1 MRVIIVG
8 AVAAGMSAAA
18 KLKRMKP
25 EYDVVV
31 YEKTDVVSFGACGLP
46 YFVGGFFDD
55 ANNMIARSAEKFRE
69 TGIDLNVFHEVV
81 KVDTEA
87 KKVTVRNLETNV
99 EFEDSYD
106 KLMIATGASS
116 IIPPIKNVKLE
127 NVSTL
132 KTMEDGIKVKE
143 LLNKEENQVK
153 QPIITVSEII
163 ENARPVIEQELLNKE
178 ENQKVA
184 IIGAGFIGLEAVEAA
199 KQLGKEVRVFQS
211 ESRVL
216 AQVFDKE
223 ITDVLEEEIKK
234 HDVDLRLEELVSE
247 LVGETKVEKIITNKG
262 EYEAD
267 VVIIATGVRPN
278 TSFLKD
284 TSIEMLPNGAI
295 IVDEFGRTSVEDIY
309 AAGDCATIQNIV
321 TGQDSYVP
329 LATGAN
335 KLGRIVGEN
344 LAGANNSFQ
353 GSLGSSCI
361 KVMDMEAAS
370 TGMTESQAQK
380 LGINYKA
387 KFISDFNQTNYY
399 PGRDKIYVKLV
410 YDADTKVILGGQVAG
425 FKDSVQRCNVIAAA
439 IFGKLTTNQLGML
452 DLCYAPP
459 FARTWDV
466 LNVAGNVC
474 K

>member
-8 AVAAGMSAAA
+8 GVAAGMSAAA

-25 EYDVVV
+25 DYEVVV

-55 ANNMIARSAEKFRE
+55 PNNMIARAPEKFRE
-69 TGIDLNVFHEVV
+69 SGIDLNIFHEVV
-81 KVDTEA
+81 DVDTES
-87 KKVTVRNLETNV
+87 KELKVKNV
-99 EFEDSYD
+99 NTGEEFIDNYD

-132 KTMEDGIKVKE
+132 KSLEDGIRIKE
-143 LLNKEENQVK
+143 LMNKEDIK
-153 QPIITVSEII
+153 
-163 ENARPVIEQELLNKE
+163 
-178 ENQKVA
+178 KVA

-199 KQLGKEVRVFQS
+199 KKLGKDVVVFQL
-211 ESRVL
+211 EDRIL
-216 AQVFDKE
+216 PQVFDKE
-223 ITDVLEEEIKK
+223 ITDILEEEIRN
-234 HDVDLRLEELVSE
+234 HNVDLRLEEIVSE
-247 LVGETKVEKIITNKG
+247 LVGETKVEKVITNKG

-267 VVIIATGVRPN
+267 LVIVATGVRPN
-278 TSFLKD
+278 TAFLKD
-284 TSIEMLPNGAI
+284 TNIDMLKNGAI
-295 IVDEFGRTSVEDIY
+295 IVDEFGKTSVEDIY
-309 AAGDCATIQNIV
+309 AAGDCATIKNIV

-344 LAGANNSFQ
+344 LAGANISFQ
-353 GSLGSSCI
+353 GSLSSSCI
-361 KVMDMEAAS
+361 KVMGMEAAA
-370 TGMTESQAQK
+370 TGITESQAVK
-380 LGINYKA
+380 LGMNVKA

-399 PGRDKIYVKLV
+399 PGRNKMYVKLV

-425 FKDSVQRCNVIAAA
+425 FKDAVQRANVLAAC

-459 FARTWDV
+459 FARTWDI
-466 LNVAGNVC
+466 LNVAGNVS

>member
-1 MRVIIVG
+1 MRVVIIG

-18 KLKRMKP
+18 KLKRSKP

-55 ANNMIARSAEKFRE
+55 PNNMIARAPEKFRE
-69 TGIDLNVFHEVV
+69 SGIDLNIFNEVIS
-81 KVDTEA
+81 VDTEN
-87 KKVTVRNLETNV
+87 KKLKVKTVNTGET
-99 EFEDSYD
+99 FIDSYD

-132 KTMEDGIKVKE
+132 KSLDDGVKVKE
-143 LLNKEENQVK
+143 LMNKD
-153 QPIITVSEII
+153 EI
-163 ENARPVIEQELLNKE
+163 K
-178 ENQKVA
+178 KVA

-199 KQLGKEVRVFQS
+199 KKLGKEVVVFQL
-211 ESRVL
+211 EDRIL
-216 AQVFDKE
+216 PQVFDKE
-223 ITDVLEEEIKK
+223 ITDILESEIRK
-234 HDVDLRLEELVSE
+234 HEVDLRLEEIVSE
-247 LVGETKVEKIITNKG
+247 LVGETKVEKVVTNKG

-267 VVIIATGVRPN
+267 LVIIATGVRPN
-278 TSFLKD
+278 TAFLKD
-284 TSIEMLPNGAI
+284 TGMDMLPNGAI
-295 IVDEFGRTSVEDIY
+295 IIDEFGRTSIEDIY

-361 KVMDMEAAS
+361 KIMDMEAAA
-370 TGMTESQAQK
+370 TGLTETQASK
-380 LGINYKA
+380 LGIEVKA

-399 PGRDKIYVKLV
+399 PGRDKMYVKLV
-410 YDADTKVILGGQVAG
+410 YDASTKVILGGQVAG
-425 FKDSVQRCNVIAAA
+425 FKDAVQRCNVIAAC

-459 FARTWDV
+459 FARTWDI
-466 LNVAGNVC
+466 LNVAGNVS

>member
-1 MRVIIVG
+1 MRVVIIG
-8 AVAAGMSAAA
+8 GVAAGMSAAA

-25 EYDVVV
+25 DYEVVV

-55 ANNMIARSAEKFRE
+55 PQNMIARAPEKFVE
-69 TGIDLNVFHEVV
+69 SGIDLKIFHEVTSIDTDSKKLKVQDV
-81 KVDTEA
+81 KNGEI
-87 KKVTVRNLETNV
+87 
-99 EFEDSYD
+99 FEDSYD

-132 KTMEDGIKVKE
+132 KSLDDGIKVKE
-143 LLNKEENQVK
+143 LMNRD
-153 QPIITVSEII
+153 EI
-163 ENARPVIEQELLNKE
+163 K
-178 ENQKVA
+178 KVA

-199 KQLGKEVRVFQS
+199 KKLGKEVVVFQL
-211 ESRVL
+211 EDRIL
-216 AQVFDKE
+216 PQVFDKE
-223 ITDVLEEEIKK
+223 LTDILEEEIKN
-234 HDVDLRLEELVSE
+234 HNVDLRLQEIVSE
-247 LVGETKVEKIITNKG
+247 LVGEEKVKKVITNKG
-262 EYEAD
+262 EYDAD
-267 VVIIATGVRPN
+267 LVIIATGVRPN
-278 TSFLKD
+278 TEFLKD
-284 TSIEMLPNGAI
+284 SKVNLLPNGAI
-295 IVDEFGRTSVEDIY
+295 IVDEFGKTSVEDIY
-309 AAGDCATIQNIV
+309 AAGDCATIKNIV

-361 KVMDMEAAS
+361 KIMDMEAAC
-370 TGMTESQAQK
+370 TGLTEVQAEK
-380 LGINYKA
+380 LGIKVKS

-399 PGRDKIYVKLV
+399 PGRNKMYVKLV

-425 FKDSVQRCNVIAAA
+425 YKDAVQRCNVIAAS
-439 IFGKLTTNQLGML
+439 IFGKLTTSQLGML

-459 FARTWDV
+459 FARTWDI
-466 LNVAGNVC
+466 LNVAGNVS

>member
-1 MRVIIVG
+1 MRVVIIG

-18 KLKRMKP
+18 KLKRSKP

-55 ANNMIARSAEKFRE
+55 PKNMIARAPEKFRE
-69 TGIDLNVFHEVV
+69 SGIDLNIFNEVIS
-81 KVDTEA
+81 VDTEN
-87 KKVTVRNLETNV
+87 KKLKVKNVNTGET
-99 EFEDSYD
+99 FIDSYD

-132 KTMEDGIKVKE
+132 KSLDDGVKVKE
-143 LLNKEENQVK
+143 LMNKD
-153 QPIITVSEII
+153 EI
-163 ENARPVIEQELLNKE
+163 K
-178 ENQKVA
+178 KVA

-199 KQLGKEVRVFQS
+199 KKLEKEVVVFQL
-211 ESRVL
+211 EDRIL
-216 AQVFDKE
+216 PQVFDKE
-223 ITDVLEEEIKK
+223 ITDILESEIRK
-234 HDVDLRLEELVSE
+234 HEVDLRLEEIVSE
-247 LVGETKVEKIITNKG
+247 LVGETKVEKVVTNKG

-267 VVIIATGVRPN
+267 LVIIATGVRPN
-278 TSFLKD
+278 TAFLKD
-284 TSIEMLPNGAI
+284 TGMDMLPNGAI
-295 IVDEFGRTSVEDIY
+295 IIDEFGRTSIEDIY

-361 KVMDMEAAS
+361 KIMDMEAAA
-370 TGMTESQAQK
+370 TGLTETQASK
-380 LGINYKA
+380 LGIEVKA

-399 PGRDKIYVKLV
+399 PGRDKMYVKLV
-410 YDADTKVILGGQVAG
+410 YDASTKVILGGQVAG
-425 FKDSVQRCNVIAAA
+425 FKDAVQRCNVIAAC

-459 FARTWDV
+459 FARTWDI
-466 LNVAGNVC
+466 LNVAGNVS

>member
-143 LLNKEENQVK
+143 LLNKGLNNKSISEKLKTSLFIVNKSIKISKNFTEDM
-153 QPIITVSEII
+153 IIDM
-163 ENARPVIEQELLNKE
+163 LNY
-178 ENQKVA
+178 
-184 IIGAGFIGLEAVEAA
+184 ILESDY
-199 KQLGKEVRVFQS
+199 K
-211 ESRVL
+211 
-216 AQVFDKE
+216 
-223 ITDVLEEEIKK
+223 IKK
-234 HDVDLRLEELVSE
+234 GLMR
-247 LVGETKVEKIITNKG
+247 
-262 EYEAD
+262 
-267 VVIIATGVRPN
+267 
-278 TSFLKD
+278 D
-284 TSIEMLPNGAI
+284 TLAIEML
-295 IVDEFGRTSVEDIY
+295 VSKY
-309 AAGDCATIQNIV
+309 C
-321 TGQDSYVP
+321 
-329 LATGAN
+329 
-335 KLGRIVGEN
+335 
-344 LAGANNSFQ
+344 
-353 GSLGSSCI
+353 
-361 KVMDMEAAS
+361 
-370 TGMTESQAQK
+370 
-380 LGINYKA
+380 
-387 KFISDFNQTNYY
+387 
-399 PGRDKIYVKLV
+399 
-410 YDADTKVILGGQVAG
+410 
-425 FKDSVQRCNVIAAA
+425 QRRVS
-439 IFGKLTTNQLGML
+439 
-452 DLCYAPP
+452 
-459 FARTWDV
+459 
-466 LNVAGNVC
+466 
-474 K
+474 

>member
-8 AVAAGMSAAA
+8 GVAAGMSAAA

-25 EYDVVV
+25 DYEVVV

-55 ANNMIARSAEKFRE
+55 PNNMIARSPEKFRE
-69 TGIDLNVFHEVV
+69 TGIDLNIHHEVV
-81 KVDTEA
+81 KVDA
-87 KKVTVRNLETNV
+87 INKKVIVKNLETGV

-106 KLMIATGASS
+106 KLMVATGAYSV
-116 IIPPIKNVKLE
+116 IPPIKNVQLE

-132 KTMEDGIKVKE
+132 KSMADGIKVKE
-143 LLNKEENQVK
+143 LLNKEENKDV
-153 QPIITVSEII
+153 V
-163 ENARPVIEQELLNKE
+163 
-178 ENQKVA
+178 

-199 KQLGKEVRVFQS
+199 KKLGKNVTVIQS
-211 ESRVL
+211 TSRIL
-216 AQVFDKE
+216 ENVFDKE
-223 ITDVLEEEIKK
+223 MTDVLEEEIKK
-234 HDVDLRLEELVSE
+234 HNVDLRLEELAAE
-247 LVGETKVEKIITNKG
+247 LVGQTKVEKVITNKG
-262 EYEAD
+262 EIKAD
-267 VVIIATGVRPN
+267 VVIIATGVRPA
-278 TSFLKD
+278 TDFIKD
-284 TSIEMLPNGAI
+284 TGINMLPNGAI
-295 IVDEFGRTSVEDIY
+295 IVDEYGKSSIEDIY
-309 AAGDCATIQNIV
+309 AAGDCATIKNIV

-344 LAGANNSFQ
+344 LAGANNKFQ

-361 KVMDMEAAS
+361 KVMDMEAGS
-370 TGMTESQAQK
+370 TGLTEVQAQK
-380 LGINYKA
+380 LGLDFKV

-399 PGRDKIYVKLV
+399 PGRNKIYVKLV
-410 YDADTKVILGGQVAG
+410 YDAKTKVILGGQVVG
-425 FKDSVQRCNVIAAA
+425 FKDAVQRTNVIATAVFA
-439 IFGKLTTNQLGML
+439 KLTTNQLGML

-466 LNVAGNVC
+466 LNVAGNVA

>member
-132 KTMEDGIKVKE
+132 KTMEDGIKVK
-143 LLNKEENQVK
+143 
-153 QPIITVSEII
+153 
-163 ENARPVIEQELLNKE
+163 ELLNKE

-344 LAGANNSFQ
+344 LAGANNAFQ
-353 GSLGSSCI
+353 GSLASSCI
-361 KVMDMEAAS
+361 KVMNMEAAR
-370 TGMTESQAQK
+370 TGLSEKEVKA
-380 LGINYKA
+380 LGFDYKT
-387 KFISDFNQTNYY
+387 KFITDMNQTSYY
-399 PGRDKIYVKLV
+399 PGRQKIYVKLI
-410 YDADTKVILGGQVAG
+410 YDAHTKVIYGGQVAG
-425 FKDSVQRCNVIAAA
+425 YKDAVQRCNVIAAC
-439 IFGKLTTNQLGML
+439 IYGKMTTEQLGML
-452 DLCYAPP
+452 DLSYAPP
-459 FARTWDV
+459 FSRTWDV
-466 LNVAGNVC
+466 LNVAGNVS

>member
-1 MRVIIVG
+1 MRVVIIG

-18 KLKRMKP
+18 KLKRIKP
-25 EYDVVV
+25 EYDVIV
-31 YEKTDVVSFGACGLP
+31 YEKTNVVSFGACGLP

-55 ANNMIARSAEKFRE
+55 PNNMIARSPEKFRE
-69 TGIDLNVFHEVV
+69 LGIDLKIFNEVV
-81 KVDTEA
+81 KVDTVS
-87 KKVTVRNLETNV
+87 KKIIVKNLETNV

-132 KTMEDGIKVKE
+132 KTMNDGIKLKE
-143 LLNKEENQVK
+143 LLSKEDNKK
-153 QPIITVSEII
+153 I
-163 ENARPVIEQELLNKE
+163 
-178 ENQKVA
+178 A
-184 IIGAGFIGLEAVEAA
+184 IIGAGFIGIEAIEAA
-199 KQLGKEVRVFQS
+199 KQLGKEVIVFQS
-211 ESRVL
+211 QGRVL
-216 AQVFDKE
+216 AQAFDQE
-223 ITDVLEEEIKK
+223 IADVLEEEIKK
-234 HDVDLRLEELVSE
+234 HNVDLRLEEFVSE
-247 LVGETKVEKIITNKG
+247 LVGENKVEKIITNKG
-262 EYEAD
+262 EYEVDA
-267 VVIIATGVRPN
+267 VIIATGVRPN
-278 TSFLKD
+278 TEFLKD
-284 TSIEMLPNGAI
+284 TSIKMLQNGAI
-295 IVDEFGRTSVEDIY
+295 IVDEFGKTSVEDIY
-309 AAGDCATIQNIV
+309 AAGDCATIKNIV
-321 TGQDSYVP
+321 SGQDSYIP

-370 TGMTESQAQK
+370 TGITESQAKK

-399 PGRDKIYVKLV
+399 PGRDKIYVKLI
-410 YDADTKVILGGQVAG
+410 YDANTKIVLGGQVAG

-439 IFGKLTTNQLGML
+439 ILGKLTTNQLGML

-459 FARTWDV
+459 FARTWDI

>member
-1 MRVIIVG
+1 
-8 AVAAGMSAAA
+8 
-18 KLKRMKP
+18 
-25 EYDVVV
+25 
-31 YEKTDVVSFGACGLP
+31 
-46 YFVGGFFDD
+46 
-55 ANNMIARSAEKFRE
+55 
-69 TGIDLNVFHEVV
+69 
-81 KVDTEA
+81 
-87 KKVTVRNLETNV
+87 
-99 EFEDSYD
+99 
-106 KLMIATGASS
+106 
-116 IIPPIKNVKLE
+116 
-127 NVSTL
+127 
-132 KTMEDGIKVKE
+132 MEDGIKVKE
-143 LLNKEENQVK
+143 LLNKEENK
-153 QPIITVSEII
+153 KI
-163 ENARPVIEQELLNKE
+163 
-178 ENQKVA
+178 A

-199 KQLGKEVRVFQS
+199 KRLGKEVMVFQL
-211 ESRVL
+211 EDRIL
-216 AQVFDKE
+216 PQVFDKE

-234 HDVDLRLEELVSE
+234 HNVDLRLEEVVSE

-278 TSFLKD
+278 TAFLKD

-295 IVDEFGRTSVEDIY
+295 IVDEFGKTSVKDIY

-321 TGQDSYVP
+321 TGQDSYIP

-459 FARTWDV
+459 FARTWMY
-466 LNVAGNVC
+466 
-474 K
+474 

>member
-18 KLKRMKP
+18 KLKRMQP
-25 EYDVVV
+25 DYEVVV
-31 YEKTDVVSFGACGLP
+31 YEKGDVVSFGACGLP
-46 YFVGGFFDD
+46 YFVGGFFDEP
-55 ANNMIARSAEKFRE
+55 NNMIARSPEKFRE
-69 TGIDLNVFHEVV
+69 TGIDLNILHEVTGLDV
-81 KVDTEA
+81 A
-87 KKVTVRNLETNV
+87 SKKVTVKNVETGV

-116 IIPPIKNVKLE
+116 IIPPIKNIQLE

-132 KTMEDGIKVKE
+132 KSMADGIKVKE
-143 LLNKEENQVK
+143 LLNKEENKNIV
-153 QPIITVSEII
+153 
-163 ENARPVIEQELLNKE
+163 
-178 ENQKVA
+178 

-199 KQLGKEVRVFQS
+199 KQLGKNVTVFQATDRIL
-211 ESRVL
+211 E
-216 AQVFDKE
+216 QVFDKE
-223 ITDVLEEEIKK
+223 ITDVLEEEIKN
-234 HDVDLRLEELVSE
+234 HEVDLRLEELVSE
-247 LVGETKVEKIITNKG
+247 LVGETKVEKVITNKG
-262 EYEAD
+262 EVNAD
-267 VVIIATGVRPN
+267 VVIIATGVRPA
-278 TSFLKD
+278 TTFLKD
-284 TSIEMLPNGAI
+284 SGIEMLPNGAV
-295 IVDEFGRTSVEDIY
+295 IVDEFGKTSIDDIY
-309 AAGDCATIQNIV
+309 AAGDCATIKNIV
-321 TGQDSYVP
+321 TGQDTYVP

-353 GSLGSSCI
+353 GSLGSSCL
-361 KVMDMEAAS
+361 KVMNMEAGS
-370 TGMTESQAQK
+370 TGLTENQAK
-380 LGINYKA
+380 RLGLDVKV

-410 YDADTKVILGGQVAG
+410 YDAQTKVILGGQVAG
-425 FKDSVQRCNVIAAA
+425 FKDSVQRTNVIAAA
-439 IFGKLTTNQLGML
+439 IFGKLTTSQLGML

>member
-1 MRVIIVG
+1 MRVVIIG

-18 KLKRMKP
+18 KLKRSKP

-55 ANNMIARSAEKFRE
+55 PKNMIARAPEKFRE
-69 TGIDLNVFHEVV
+69 SGIDLNIFNEVIS
-81 KVDTEA
+81 VDTEN
-87 KKVTVRNLETNV
+87 KKLKVKNV
-99 EFEDSYD
+99 NTGEIFIDSYD

-132 KTMEDGIKVKE
+132 KSLDDGVKVKE
-143 LLNKEENQVK
+143 LMNKD
-153 QPIITVSEII
+153 EI
-163 ENARPVIEQELLNKE
+163 K
-178 ENQKVA
+178 KVA

-199 KQLGKEVRVFQS
+199 KKLGKEVVVFQL
-211 ESRVL
+211 EDRIL
-216 AQVFDKE
+216 PQVFDKE
-223 ITDVLEEEIKK
+223 ITDILESEIRK
-234 HDVDLRLEELVSE
+234 HEVDLRLEEIVSE
-247 LVGETKVEKIITNKG
+247 LVGETKVEKVVTNKG

-267 VVIIATGVRPN
+267 LVIIATGVRPN
-278 TSFLKD
+278 TAFLKD
-284 TSIEMLPNGAI
+284 TGMNMLPNGAI
-295 IVDEFGRTSVEDIY
+295 IIDEFGRTSIEDIY

-344 LAGANNSFQ
+344 LAGVNNSFQ

-361 KVMDMEAAS
+361 KIMDMEAAA
-370 TGMTESQAQK
+370 TGLTETQASK
-380 LGINYKA
+380 LGIEVKA

-399 PGRDKIYVKLV
+399 PGRDKMYVKLV
-410 YDADTKVILGGQVAG
+410 YDASTKVILGGQVAG
-425 FKDSVQRCNVIAAA
+425 FKDAVQRCNVIAAC

-459 FARTWDV
+459 FARTWDI
-466 LNVAGNVC
+466 LNVAGNVS

>member
-18 KLKRMKP
+18 KLKRMQP
-25 EYDVVV
+25 EYEVVV

-46 YFVGGFFDD
+46 YFVGGFFDKPND
-55 ANNMIARSAEKFRE
+55 MIARSPQKFRE
-69 TGIDLNVFHEVV
+69 TGIDLNIFHEVIN
-81 KVDTEA
+81 VDVTN
-87 KKVTVRNLETNV
+87 KKVMVKNTETGV

-132 KTMEDGIKVKE
+132 KSMADGIKVKE
-143 LLNKEENQVK
+143 LLNKEENKNV
-153 QPIITVSEII
+153 V
-163 ENARPVIEQELLNKE
+163 
-178 ENQKVA
+178 

-199 KQLGKEVRVFQS
+199 KQLGKNVTVFQATDRIL
-211 ESRVL
+211 E
-216 AQVFDKE
+216 QVFDRE
-223 ITDVLEEEIKK
+223 ITDILEEEITK

-247 LVGETKVEKIITNKG
+247 LVGETKVEKVITNKG
-262 EYEAD
+262 EVDAD
-267 VVIIATGVRPN
+267 VVIIATGVRPA
-278 TSFLKD
+278 TAFLKD
-284 TSIEMLPNGAI
+284 SGIEMLPNGAI
-295 IVDEFGRTSVEDIY
+295 VVDEFGKTSIEDIY
-309 AAGDCATIQNIV
+309 AAGDCATIKNIV
-321 TGQDSYVP
+321 SGKDTYVP

-344 LAGANNSFQ
+344 LAGANNAFQ
-353 GSLGSSCI
+353 GSLGSSCL
-361 KVMDMEAAS
+361 KVMSMEAGS
-370 TGMTESQAQK
+370 TGLTEGQAQK
-380 LGINYKA
+380 LGLDFKV

-410 YDADTKVILGGQVAG
+410 YDAKTKVILGGQVAG
-425 FKDSVQRCNVIAAA
+425 FKDSVQRTNVIAAA
-439 IFGKLTTNQLGML
+439 IFGKLTTGQLGML

>member
-1 MRVIIVG
+1 MRVIIIG

-18 KLKRMKP
+18 KLKRMQP
-25 EYDVVV
+25 DYEVVV
-31 YEKTDVVSFGACGLP
+31 YEKGDVVSFGACGLP

-55 ANNMIARSAEKFRE
+55 PNNMIARSPEKFRE
-69 TGIDLNVFHEVV
+69 TGIDLNIFHEVV
-81 KVDTEA
+81 KVDATN
-87 KKVTVRNLETNV
+87 KKVTVKNV
-99 EFEDSYD
+99 ESGIEFEDYYD
-106 KLMIATGASS
+106 QLMVATGASS

-132 KTMEDGIKVKE
+132 KSMEDGIKVKE
-143 LLNKEENQVK
+143 LLNKEENKNIV
-153 QPIITVSEII
+153 
-163 ENARPVIEQELLNKE
+163 
-178 ENQKVA
+178 

-199 KQLGKEVRVFQS
+199 KKLGKNVT
-211 ESRVL
+211 VL
-216 AQVFDKE
+216 QATDRILEQVFDKE
-223 ITDVLEEEIKK
+223 ITDVLEEEIRK
-234 HDVDLRLEELVSE
+234 HDVNLRLEELALE
-247 LVGETKVEKIITNKG
+247 FVGENKIEKVITNKG
-262 EYEAD
+262 EIEAD

-278 TSFLKD
+278 TEFLKGTD
-284 TSIEMLPNGAI
+284 VSMLPNGAI
-295 IVDEFGRTSVEDIY
+295 IVDEFGKTSIEDIY
-309 AAGDCATIQNIV
+309 AAGDCATIKNIV
-321 TGQDSYVP
+321 SNQDTYVP

-344 LAGANNSFQ
+344 LAGASNSFQ
-353 GSLGSSCI
+353 GSLGSSCL
-361 KVMDMEAAS
+361 KVMDMEAGS
-370 TGMTESQAQK
+370 TGLTEKQAEK
-380 LGINYKA
+380 LGLNFKV

-410 YDADTKVILGGQVAG
+410 YDANTKILLGGQVAG
-425 FKDSVQRCNVIAAA
+425 FKDAVQRTNVIAAA

>member
-1 MRVIIVG
+1 M
-8 AVAAGMSAAA
+8 
-18 KLKRMKP
+18 
-25 EYDVVV
+25 
-31 YEKTDVVSFGACGLP
+31 
-46 YFVGGFFDD
+46 
-55 ANNMIARSAEKFRE
+55 
-69 TGIDLNVFHEVV
+69 
-81 KVDTEA
+81 
-87 KKVTVRNLETNV
+87 
-99 EFEDSYD
+99 DSHITSQRH
-106 KLMIATGASS
+106 KIMSS
-116 IIPPIKNVKLE
+116 IH
-127 NVSTL
+127 S
-132 KTMEDGIKVKE
+132 
-143 LLNKEENQVK
+143 
-153 QPIITVSEII
+153 
-163 ENARPVIEQELLNKE
+163 
-178 ENQKVA
+178 
-184 IIGAGFIGLEAVEAA
+184 
-199 KQLGKEVRVFQS
+199 
-211 ESRVL
+211 
-216 AQVFDKE
+216 
-223 ITDVLEEEIKK
+223 
-234 HDVDLRLEELVSE
+234 
-247 LVGETKVEKIITNKG
+247 
-262 EYEAD
+262 
-267 VVIIATGVRPN
+267 
-278 TSFLKD
+278 KD
-284 TSIEMLPNGAI
+284 TSIEMLSNGAI
-295 IVDEFGRTSVEDIY
+295 VVDEFGKTSVKDIY

-335 KLGRIVGEN
+335 KLGRLVGEN

-466 LNVAGNVC
+466 LNVAGNVSR
-474 K
+474 

>member
-1 MRVIIVG
+1 MRIVIVG

-25 EYDVVV
+25 EYEVVV

-55 ANNMIARSAEKFRE
+55 ANNMIARSPEKFRE
-69 TGIDLNVFHEVV
+69 TGIDLNIFKEVV
-81 KVDTEA
+81 AVNTND
-87 KKVTVRNLETNV
+87 KKLTVKDIKTGET
-99 EFEDSYD
+99 FEDSYD

-116 IIPPIKNVKLE
+116 IIPPIKNVELE

-143 LLNKEENQVK
+143 LLSKKDINKV
-153 QPIITVSEII
+153 V
-163 ENARPVIEQELLNKE
+163 
-178 ENQKVA
+178 

-199 KQLGKEVRVFQS
+199 KKLGKEVTVIQS
-211 ESRVL
+211 TDRVL
-216 AQVFDKE
+216 NQVFDKE
-223 ITDVLEEEIKK
+223 ITDVLEEEIRS
-234 HDVDLRLEELVSE
+234 HGVNLHLDELATE
-247 LVGETKVEKIITNKG
+247 FVGETKVEKVITNKG
-262 EYEAD
+262 EIEAD
-267 VVIIATGVRPN
+267 LVIIATGVRPN

-284 TSIEMLPNGAI
+284 TGIDMLGNGAI
-295 IVDEFGRTSVEDIY
+295 IVDEYGKTSIEDIY
-309 AAGDCATIQNIV
+309 SAGDCATIKNIV
-321 TGQDSYVP
+321 TNEDMYVP

-361 KVMDMEAAS
+361 KVMDMEAAT
-370 TGMTESQAQK
+370 TGLTEEKAKS
-380 LGINYKA
+380 LGLNYKA

-399 PGRDKIYVKLV
+399 PGRNKIYVKLV

-425 FKDSVQRCNVIAAA
+425 FKDSVQRANVLAAA
-439 IFGKLTTNQLGML
+439 IFSKMTTNQLGML

-466 LNVAGNVC
+466 LNVAGNVS

>member
-1 MRVIIVG
+1 MRVVIIG
-8 AVAAGMSAAA
+8 GVAAGMSAAA

-25 EYDVVV
+25 DYEVVV

-55 ANNMIARSAEKFRE
+55 PQNMIARAPEKFVE
-69 TGIDLNVFHEVV
+69 SGIDLKIFHEVTSIDTDSKKLKVQDV
-81 KVDTEA
+81 KNGEI
-87 KKVTVRNLETNV
+87 
-99 EFEDSYD
+99 FEDSYD

-132 KTMEDGIKVKE
+132 KSLDDGIKVKE
-143 LLNKEENQVK
+143 LMNRD
-153 QPIITVSEII
+153 EI
-163 ENARPVIEQELLNKE
+163 K
-178 ENQKVA
+178 KVA

-199 KQLGKEVRVFQS
+199 KKLGKEVVVFQL
-211 ESRVL
+211 EDRIL
-216 AQVFDKE
+216 PQVFDKE
-223 ITDVLEEEIKK
+223 LTDILEEEIKN
-234 HDVDLRLEELVSE
+234 HNVDLRLQEIVSE
-247 LVGETKVEKIITNKG
+247 LVGEEKVKKVITNKG
-262 EYEAD
+262 EYDAD
-267 VVIIATGVRPN
+267 LVIIATGVRPN
-278 TSFLKD
+278 TAFLKD
-284 TSIEMLPNGAI
+284 SKVNMLPNGAI
-295 IVDEFGRTSVEDIY
+295 IVDEFGKTSVEDIY
-309 AAGDCATIQNIV
+309 AAGDCATIKNIV

-361 KVMDMEAAS
+361 KIMDMEAAC
-370 TGMTESQAQK
+370 TGLTEVQAEK
-380 LGINYKA
+380 LGIKVKS

-399 PGRDKIYVKLV
+399 PGRNKMYVKLV

-425 FKDSVQRCNVIAAA
+425 YKDAVQRCNVIAAS
-439 IFGKLTTNQLGML
+439 IFGKLTTSQLGML

-459 FARTWDV
+459 FARTWDI
-466 LNVAGNVC
+466 LNVAGNVS

>member
-1 MRVIIVG
+1 MRVVIIG

-18 KLKRMKP
+18 KLKRSKP

-55 ANNMIARSAEKFRE
+55 PKNMIARAPEKFRE
-69 TGIDLNVFHEVV
+69 SGIDLNIFNEVIS
-81 KVDTEA
+81 VDTEN
-87 KKVTVRNLETNV
+87 KKLKVKNVNTGET
-99 EFEDSYD
+99 FIDSYD

-132 KTMEDGIKVKE
+132 KSLDDGVKVKE
-143 LLNKEENQVK
+143 LMNKD
-153 QPIITVSEII
+153 EI
-163 ENARPVIEQELLNKE
+163 K
-178 ENQKVA
+178 KVA

-199 KQLGKEVRVFQS
+199 KKLGKEVVVFQL
-211 ESRVL
+211 EDRIL
-216 AQVFDKE
+216 PQVFDKE
-223 ITDVLEEEIKK
+223 ITDILESEIRK
-234 HDVDLRLEELVSE
+234 HEVDLRLEEIVSE
-247 LVGETKVEKIITNKG
+247 LVGETKVEKVVTNKG

-267 VVIIATGVRPN
+267 LVIIATGVRPN
-278 TSFLKD
+278 TAFLKD
-284 TSIEMLPNGAI
+284 TGMDMLPNGAI
-295 IVDEFGRTSVEDIY
+295 IIDEFGRTSIEDIY

-361 KVMDMEAAS
+361 KIMDMEAAA
-370 TGMTESQAQK
+370 TGLTETQASK
-380 LGINYKA
+380 LGIEVKA

-399 PGRDKIYVKLV
+399 PGRDKMYVKLV
-410 YDADTKVILGGQVAG
+410 YDASTKVILGGQIAG
-425 FKDSVQRCNVIAAA
+425 FKDAVQRCNVIAAC

-459 FARTWDV
+459 FARTWDI
-466 LNVAGNVC
+466 LNVAGNVS

>member
-1 MRVIIVG
+1 MRVVIVG

-18 KLKRMKP
+18 KLKRMKH
-25 EYDVVV
+25 EYEVVV

-55 ANNMIARSAEKFRE
+55 ANNMIARSPEKFRE
-69 TGIDLNVFHEVV
+69 TGIDLNIFKEVV
-81 KVDTEA
+81 AVDTDA
-87 KKVTVRNLETNV
+87 KKLTVKDIKTGET
-99 EFEDSYD
+99 FEDSYD

-143 LLNKEENQVK
+143 LLSKKEINKV
-153 QPIITVSEII
+153 V
-163 ENARPVIEQELLNKE
+163 
-178 ENQKVA
+178 

-199 KQLGKEVRVFQS
+199 KKLGKEVTVIQS
-211 ESRVL
+211 TDRVL
-216 AQVFDKE
+216 NQVFDKE
-223 ITDVLEEEIKK
+223 ITDVLEDEMKA
-234 HDVDLRLEELVSE
+234 HGVNLRLEELAAE
-247 LVGETKVEKIITNKG
+247 FVGKTKVEKVITNKG
-262 EYEAD
+262 EIEAD
-267 VVIIATGVRPN
+267 LVIIATGVRPN

-284 TSIEMLPNGAI
+284 TNIKMLGNGAI
-295 IVDEFGRTSVEDIY
+295 IVDEYGRTSVEDIY
-309 AAGDCATIQNIV
+309 SAGDCATIKNIV
-321 TGQDSYVP
+321 TNEDMYVP

-344 LAGANNSFQ
+344 LAGSNNAFQ

-361 KVMDMEAAS
+361 KVMNMEAAA
-370 TGMTESQAQK
+370 TGLTEGKAKS
-380 LGINYKA
+380 LGLKYKA

-410 YDADTKVILGGQVAG
+410 YDAETKVILGGQVAG
-425 FKDSVQRCNVIAAA
+425 FKDSVQRANVIAAA
-439 IFGKLTTNQLGML
+439 IFSKMTTNQLGML

-466 LNVAGNVC
+466 LNVAGNVS

>member
-1 MRVIIVG
+1 MRVVIVG

-25 EYDVVV
+25 EYEVVV

-55 ANNMIARSAEKFRE
+55 ANNMIARSPEKFRE
-69 TGIDLNVFHEVV
+69 TGIDLNIFKEVV
-81 KVDTEA
+81 AVDTDA
-87 KKVTVRNLETNV
+87 KKLTVKDIKTGET
-99 EFEDSYD
+99 FEDYYD

-143 LLNKEENQVK
+143 LLSKKEINKV
-153 QPIITVSEII
+153 V
-163 ENARPVIEQELLNKE
+163 
-178 ENQKVA
+178 

-199 KQLGKEVRVFQS
+199 KKLGKEVTVIQS
-211 ESRVL
+211 TDRVL
-216 AQVFDKE
+216 NQVFDKE
-223 ITDVLEEEIKK
+223 ITDVLEDEMKA
-234 HDVDLRLEELVSE
+234 HGVNLRLEELAAE
-247 LVGETKVEKIITNKG
+247 FVGKTKVEKVITNKG
-262 EYEAD
+262 EIEAD
-267 VVIIATGVRPN
+267 LVIIATGVRPN

-284 TSIEMLPNGAI
+284 TNIEMLGNGAI
-295 IVDEFGRTSVEDIY
+295 IVDEYGRTSVEDIY
-309 AAGDCATIQNIV
+309 SAGDCATIKNIV
-321 TGQDSYVP
+321 TNEDMYVP

-344 LAGANNSFQ
+344 LAGSNNAFQ

-361 KVMDMEAAS
+361 KVMNMEAAA
-370 TGMTESQAQK
+370 TGLTEGKAKS
-380 LGINYKA
+380 LGLKYKA

-410 YDADTKVILGGQVAG
+410 YDAETKVILGGQVAG
-425 FKDSVQRCNVIAAA
+425 FKDSVQRANVIAAA
-439 IFGKLTTNQLGML
+439 IFSKMTTNQLGML

-466 LNVAGNVC
+466 LNVAGNVS